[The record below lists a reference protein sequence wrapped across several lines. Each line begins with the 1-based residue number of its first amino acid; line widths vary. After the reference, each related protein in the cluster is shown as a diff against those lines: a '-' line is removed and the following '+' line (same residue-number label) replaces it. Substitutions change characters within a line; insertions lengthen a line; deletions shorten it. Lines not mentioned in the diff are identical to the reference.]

1 MSDDIESLLRSGLAE
16 RADAAPSFD
25 DPGLADLAIA
35 GAGRIR
41 RRRRVAA
48 VASGSGLLVLGAA
61 VFVWQPWLAPDDDGG
76 NGVIAADTNAT
87 EAQAEFAMEFL
98 VAEPGGTYSVL
109 TENGDTISYGAEE
122 PLGDV
127 YKLANTYMS
136 ETDTSVW
143 TVNFDGDAVEIEKP
157 SAAETYT
164 KINGV
169 GDRFAMVTP
178 NSDYSA
184 EEYSLVDVSLH
195 EATEESGFTTSYAVT
210 LEDWDDT
217 TAVFTT
223 DLNSATAGDAG
234 AYYFNDDYQLGLE
247 SVSAAGFETAV
258 LVDTTDPEFVCVS
271 DLDAAGAAGD
281 QEQCGPVDSD
291 AVEQSLTL
299 AEQGAPAGAAA
310 DPTPLVDRVIE
321 NVQSMEEPE
330 FAPLEDLDLGEYQR
344 QYDNATEFWTDPK
357 GEWQIVGNRDA
368 DSWILID
375 ASGEEPVVSELE
387 PPANAVMPILSYT

>member
-16 RADAAPSFD
+16 RADAAPTFD

-41 RRRRVAA
+41 RRRRAA
-48 VASGSGLLVLGAA
+48 AAASGAGLLVLGAA
-61 VFVWQPWLAPDDDGG
+61 VFVWQPWLVPDDEGE

-87 EAQAEFAMEFL
+87 EVQDEFAMEFL
-98 VAEPGGTYSVL
+98 VADPDGYSVL
-109 TENGDTISYGAEE
+109 TENGDTIPYSAEE
-122 PLGDV
+122 PPGDI
-127 YKLANTYMS
+127 YKLAGMYMS
-136 ETDTSVW
+136 ETATSVV
-143 TVNFDGDAVEIEKP
+143 TVSFDGEGAEIDKP
-157 SAAETYT
+157 SEAETYT

-178 NSDYSA
+178 NSDYTA

-195 EATEESGFTTSYAVT
+195 EPTEESGFTTNYAVT

-223 DLNSATAGDAG
+223 DLHSATAGDAG

-271 DLDAAGAAGD
+271 DLDAIGDVGD

-291 AVEQSLTL
+291 AVVQSLAI
-299 AEQGAPAGAAA
+299 AEEGAPAGVAA
-310 DPTPLVDRVIE
+310 DPTPLVERVIG
-321 NVQSMEEPE
+321 NVQSMEDPE
-330 FAPLEDLDLGEYQR
+330 FAPLDDLDLGEYQQ
-344 QYDNATEFWTDPK
+344 QYDSASEYWTDPK
-357 GEWQIVGNRDA
+357 GEWQIVGTRDA
-368 DSWILID
+368 DSWLLID
-375 ASGEEPVVSELE
+375 ASGEKPVVSELE